1 MKSTKPIEF
10 FDLLTTMAIAG
21 YTSDDPNMVVKN
33 IARRNKKF
41 FPSADRKMLDVVIG
55 HAHPAATVIKAVSN
69 LLGDEVD
76 AKYIATVIANTGR
89 FHHRNIANDS
99 LSPQQA

>member
-1 MKSTKPIEF
+1 MKSTKPVEF

-41 FPSADRKMLDVVIG
+41 FPSADRKMLDVVIN
-55 HAHPAATVIKAVSN
+55 HKHPAATVIKAVSN
-69 LLGDEVD
+69 LLGTEVD
-76 AKYIATVIANTGR
+76 AKYIATVIHTTGR
-89 FHHRNIANDS
+89 FYHKVVANDS
-99 LSPQQA
+99 VSS